1 MTDNQD
7 IIRDFIRARFDVDR
21 TGPVVFEASKG
32 NSYCYAH
39 LERVIADYEAW
50 KKNQKEGKS

>member
-7 IIRDFIRARFDVDR
+7 IIKAFIRDRFECEK
-21 TGPVVFEASKG
+21 TGVVVFEASKG
-32 NSYCYAH
+32 DTYCYAH

-50 KKNQKEGKS
+50 KKSKEGKS